1 MTITK
6 PDDYVK
12 LTTKVIKL
20 PSGAEFKIK
29 RLGLMDAFSV
39 FDKHNI
45 EFSDMEKSLRGAQA
59 KEIIRDIVL
68 HSVVE
73 PKLTEGKT
81 TKDALCVDEIL
92 LADQLAIFN
101 ETFGESIAKGRFF
114 RPPRKK

>member
-1 MTITK
+1 LPTS
-6 PDDYVK
+6 PREYLK
-12 LTTKVIKL
+12 LTTKIIKL

-29 RLGLMDAFSV
+29 KLGLLDAFDV
-39 FDKHNI
+39 FDKHGI
-45 EFSDMEKSLRGAQA
+45 ELSDMDKSLRGEQA
-59 KEIIRDIVL
+59 KEVIRDIVL
-68 HSVVE
+68 HSVLE